1 MMTGYQMNTKNSNQT
16 SKWWTMLLLS
26 ILLPATA
33 AAGVSQ
39 TPQKPKYDYVMKV
52 NNSAIAVVDNNVVVS
67 LQLTAIQD
75 IPASQSVIL
84 APEIVDT
91 ISTRSK
97 SLPLIFLNSRNQQI
111 YFDRNL
117 RPKYPDA
124 LVLRKKKGT
133 NLTVNY
139 LRTTKFEPW
148 MESAVLKLK
157 RLSCACNKQKVRGE
171 EVVAAFAKKK
181 EEAPEVNL
189 YPVYLLPPADNSVKV
204 REEKGSAYLCFVVNK
219 WDILPD
225 YMTNPEELQKIHNSV
240 NIVKNDSNVTITR
253 MVIEGYASPEGTYKH
268 NQMLSENRTEALKKY
283 LQRTGIAKGIR
294 MEASGKGENWEG
306 FRKQLREDTTT
317 PGRDVLLRIANS
329 NIGPDE
335 KEAQMRRE
343 AVAGYRYYLENV
355 FPKLRCTNYT
365 VEYTVRPFTVE
376 ESEIVFET
384 RPINLNLNEIYK
396 LAGKYASDR
405 QKYYNIIRKA
415 YLLYPT
421 DSYINLTMAYLSIQR
436 GVVEEAEEHLT
447 KVDNSPQKT
456 MNEGLV
462 AYMKGDLERAIQL
475 VEQAAQQGVPEAN
488 KQLAEFKKMQEYKL
502 KNKQ

>member
-1 MMTGYQMNTKNSNQT
+1 MMTGYQMNNQKGNTT
-16 SKWWTMLLLS
+16 SKWRTLLLLS
-26 ILLPATA
+26 LLLPA
-33 AAGVSQ
+33 AAGMSN
-39 TPQKPKYDYVMKV
+39 TPQKYDYVMKV
-52 NNSAIAVVDNNVVVS
+52 NNSALAVVDSNLVVS
-67 LQLTAIQD
+67 LKLTAIQD

-84 APEIVDT
+84 APEIIDT
-91 ISTRSK
+91 TSLRSK

-124 LVLRKKKGT
+124 LVLRKKKGV
-133 NLTVNY
+133 NLNVDY

-148 MESAVLKLK
+148 MENAVLKLK
-157 RLSCACNKQKVRGE
+157 RLSCACDKQKVRGE
-171 EVVAAFAKKK
+171 EIVAGFAPK
-181 EEAPEVNL
+181 EEAAPEVNL

-219 WDILPD
+219 WDILTD

-268 NQMLSENRTEALKKY
+268 NMMLSENRTEALRKY
-283 LQRTGIAKGIR
+283 LQRSGIAKGIR
-294 MEASGKGENWEG
+294 MEASGKGENWAG
-306 FRKQLREDTTT
+306 FVKQLKEDTST
-317 PGRDVLLRIANS
+317 PGRDILLRIANS
-329 NIGPDE
+329 SIGPDE
-335 KEAQMRRE
+335 KEAQMRRD
-343 AVAGYRYYLENV
+343 ASAGYRYYLDNV

-376 ESEIVFET
+376 ESEVVFET

-415 YLLYPT
+415 YLLYPN

-436 GVVEEAEEHLT
+436 GVVEAAEEHLG
-447 KVDNSPQKT
+447 KVNDCPQKT

-462 AYMKGDLERAIQL
+462 AYMKGDLDRAIQL
-475 VEQAAQQGVPEAN
+475 VEQAAQQGVPEATE
-488 KQLAEFKKMQEYKL
+488 QLAEFKKLQEYKQ
-502 KNKQ
+502 KTNK